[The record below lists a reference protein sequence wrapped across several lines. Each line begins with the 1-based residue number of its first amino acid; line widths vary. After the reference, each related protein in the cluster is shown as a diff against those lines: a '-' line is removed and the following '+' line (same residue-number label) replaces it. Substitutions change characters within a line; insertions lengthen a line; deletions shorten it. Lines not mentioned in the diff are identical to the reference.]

1 MWGSIASKLPRHE
14 PERHLLAYG
23 NHRLEVLMYDLLT
36 RKALGDAFRPTSTV
50 LYKFRL
56 TNWHRKPTQ
65 NNRGHCLDLTTIPTK
80 DADHDGDYHFRILL
94 MRHVPKV
101 GLKPYMYMPWRRQKT
116 TLNTQLARGHGR
128 HISTNISW
136 MKTLFDQQY
145 LARRKM
151 DHALACDWCKT
162 LCTMN
167 VVTALCACGRL
178 LNNLPQLDWPI
189 CSGSMAKT

>member
-36 RKALGDAFRPTSTV
+36 RKTLEDAFRPTSTV
-50 LYKFRL
+50 QYKFRL
-56 TNWHRKPTQ
+56 TKTSGTENQRRRTAVIV
-65 NNRGHCLDLTTIPTK
+65 C
-80 DADHDGDYHFRILL
+80 ILPL
-94 MRHVPKV
+94 YPPRTPIMTDIIISEFFSC
-101 GLKPYMYMPWRRQKT
+101 GLKPYIYVHAKASLKT
-116 TLNTQLARGHGR
+116 TLNTQLAWGHGR
-128 HISTNISW
+128 QMGTNSSW

-151 DHALACDWCKT
+151 GHALACGWCKT

-167 VVTALCACGRL
+167 IVTALCACGRL
-178 LNNLPQLDWPI
+178 INNLPQLDWPI